1 MMRFF
6 LVLKWS
12 WLVLAVSSAL
22 SLVYSSINE
31 EKFTSTYL
39 LVFSVFSS
47 GMAFANH
54 RRIQKL
60 KKETHENKGK

>member
-1 MMRFF
+1 MRFF

-47 GMAFANH
+47 GMAFTND